1 MSANR
6 SDGSVPLG
14 IVGVKLQEPYNN
26 SSYILSFNIS
36 EQGNAWVQCKV
47 WKAVTNAAAVFYV
60 LYMKKAS

>member
-1 MSANR
+1 M
-6 SDGSVPLG
+6 
-14 IVGVKLQEPYNN
+14 KLQEPYNN

-47 WKAVTNAAAVFYV
+47 WKAVTNAAVVFYV